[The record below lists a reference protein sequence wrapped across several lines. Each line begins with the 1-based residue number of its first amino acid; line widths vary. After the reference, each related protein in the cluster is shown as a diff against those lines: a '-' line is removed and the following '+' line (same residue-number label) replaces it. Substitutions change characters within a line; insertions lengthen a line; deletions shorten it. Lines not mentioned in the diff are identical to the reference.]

1 MTKLK
6 RKIIQVKGVFLRL
19 QNIRKGSRLS
29 RIGRYLVAKFNTRHL
44 IGLTLVFI
52 LPLGSLTSPVLSQ
65 TNQGEG
71 TALMVSSGTINAIPQ
86 NISIK
91 TEPSTQMPLE
101 YFRIT
106 QGYHLFHRAIDLAAP
121 LGTPIKPVASGTI
134 KIVNYNSFGLGNYI
148 VIRHSCDFYSVYA
161 HLSKINVKK
170 NEQVKQED
178 TIGAVGSTGHST
190 GPHLHLETI
199 VDNQKINP
207 LSILPINSNI

>member
-1 MTKLK
+1 MTKIK

-29 RIGRYLVAKFNTRHL
+29 RIGRYLVSKFNTRYL

-52 LPLGSLTSPVLSQ
+52 LPLGSLANPALSQ
-65 TNQGEG
+65 TNQDGDNV
-71 TALMVSSGTINAIPQ
+71 LVVSSGAIGAAPQ

-91 TEPSTQMPLE
+91 TKPSTQIPLDH
-101 YFRIT
+101 FRIT

-121 LGTPIKPVASGTI
+121 LGTPIKPIASGTI
-134 KIVNYNSFGLGNYI
+134 KIISYNNFGLGNYI

-178 TIGAVGSTGHST
+178 IIGAVGSTGHST

-207 LSILPINSNI
+207 LSILPKKE